1 MIVFT
6 NLPLTPDQHERALAA
21 AHRVFERYETTPAA
35 CWPIVVGGTAGAGHA
50 SDRKRLRAWYAAEDA
65 AVVEACQS
73 WRKVPPGARMD
84 YINDE
89 ADQ

>member
-21 AHRVFERYETTPAA
+21 AHRVFERYGTSAAA
-35 CWPIVVGGTAGAGHA
+35 CWPVVNGYA

-84 YINDE
+84 WDP
-89 ADQ
+89 AQ

>member
-21 AHRVFERYETTPAA
+21 AHKVFARYETTPAA
-35 CWPIVVGGTAGAGHA
+35 CWPVVMGHD

-84 YINDE
+84 WEPADE